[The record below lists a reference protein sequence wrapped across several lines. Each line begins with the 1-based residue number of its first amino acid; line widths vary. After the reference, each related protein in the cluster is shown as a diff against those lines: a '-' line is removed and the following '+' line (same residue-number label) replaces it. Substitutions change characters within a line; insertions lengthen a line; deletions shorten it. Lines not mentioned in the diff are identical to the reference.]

1 VDRGLW
7 GGYDARW
14 SMEGVVVSARLR
26 LGLIY
31 GGRSAEHAIS
41 IRSARSVLA
50 ALDRARYDV
59 ALVAIDRQGRW
70 FASAA
75 SELDGCGEAFVGQAQ
90 NEVVPAPGKA
100 PGTCRFLYLGDVTRA
115 AVEVDVVFPVL
126 HGPFGEDGTI
136 QGLFEM
142 VGVPYVGAGVVGS
155 AIGMDKDVQK
165 RLLRDAGV
173 PVVPFEVVLAGEW
186 RAAPNAVHERV
197 ASLGPTVFVKPAN
210 LGSSVGINRAATC
223 AELTAAIDAALRY
236 DRKVLVE
243 RAVDA
248 REIECAVLGN
258 DEPQASLPGE
268 IAPGEAFYSYEDK
281 YSAGSKARLLIPAPL
296 SDELVAEV
304 RRLAVHAFRVLELR
318 GMARVDFFL
327 DRATSQLY
335 LNEPNTIPGFTSIS
349 MYPKMWEASGLPYP
363 ALVAR
368 LIDLALEA
376 AAQRGA

>member
-1 VDRGLW
+1 
-7 GGYDARW
+7 
-14 SMEGVVVSARLR
+14 
-26 LGLIY
+26 LGLVY

-50 ALDRARYDV
+50 ALDRERYQV
-59 ALVAIDRQGRW
+59 ELVAIDRRGRW
-70 FASAA
+70 FSSSAE
-75 SELDGCGEAFVGQAQ
+75 ELEDCGEAFRGNAER
-90 NEVVPAPGKA
+90 EVVPAPGTA
-100 PGTCRFLYLGDVTRA
+100 PGTCRFLPLGEPGRPA
-115 AVEVDVVFPVL
+115 IEVEVVFPVL

-136 QGLFEM
+136 QGLLEM
-142 VGVPYVGAGVVGS
+142 VGVPYVGAGVLGS

-173 PVVPFEVVLAGEW
+173 PIVPFEVVLGGDW
-186 RAAPNAVHERV
+186 RAAPESVRQRIAH
-197 ASLGPTVFVKPAN
+197 LGTTVFVKPAN
-210 LGSSVGINRAATC
+210 LGSSVGINRATTP
-223 AELTAAIDAALRY
+223 AEVAAAIEEALRY

-258 DEPQASLPGE
+258 DDPQASLPGE

-281 YSAGSKARLLIPAPL
+281 YSAASKARLLVPAPL
-296 SDELVAEV
+296 SEEVVAAI

-327 DRATSQLY
+327 ERDSNRLY

-349 MYPKMWEASGLPYP
+349 MYPKMWEASGLPYRE
-363 ALVAR
+363 LVSR

-376 AAQRGA
+376 GASRRD